1 MKRTIALLLALVMV
15 FALASC
21 GKDPCETC
29 VDEDGDLVCD
39 VCGEKIED
47 EGGEGDK
54 PAPTPGALT
63 VADFAAVVKD
73 MAAARVVYTVKE
85 TSSLG
90 TLTSTYTVAFG
101 KGDAA
106 TISYVRQLWNV
117 DNPFDEN
124 ADLIETVQ
132 GTVEYKNG
140 AYSGDM
146 SGSAS
151 AVAKL
156 ALNLVDTKLAGAA
169 ITGGAADGARLTA
182 TVAQADSVAVVGVSL
197 PSAAMLSVT
206 LAAGAKSVSTFT
218 LSYQDGANAVEFT
231 AQYQQ

>member
-29 VDEDGDLVCD
+29 VDEDSDLVCD
-39 VCGEKIED
+39 VCGKEIED
-47 EGGEGDK
+47 DGGDGNK
-54 PAPTPGALT
+54 PEPTPGELT

-124 ADLIETVQ
+124 ADLIKTVQ

-218 LSYQDGANAVEFT
+218 LSYQDGVNAVEFT